1 MMSPAHCRGLEF
13 NSVEL
18 RWVSWA
24 QYASTG
30 PTPLSV
36 LIIPAL
42 MFLALSFLMT
52 PLSAFA
58 QKKQVRAESTD
69 RLDTL
74 ALVNG
79 TPITS
84 GDFLTRFE
92 MSIYPGKDDPT
103 MLEKIKRGFL
113 NSMVAEKL
121 LAEAAAHSDLPYT
134 ATEDLVRKELVDI
147 FLRDAL
153 FRKEIVPRAKVT
165 NDEVLHGFDISVY
178 KYLVDAFYFESD
190 SSKARE
196 FYAIVAGKP
205 RPNIYRVA
213 DSLGVSHDTLE
224 IPYGES
230 SEAIE
235 DAFFGH
241 TKGFIS
247 KPAVTVDGLVVFKVL
262 SRKLNRKFISGSTP
276 DRLSRIRQILV
287 DRKQTDLGN
296 EYIESVM
303 RGVQVT
309 VNYKIFRPLVYAIQE
324 RFEKQSP
331 ASYDPYYRL
340 FPKGL
345 EKLRDQFRLELNE
358 PFLTF
363 SGGSISLD
371 EVFNEMP
378 TAMFASDDATLPDIT
393 FALHASLRFISQ
405 NYFLVRR
412 AKELGLENSWDV
424 QHNVQMTL
432 DALRAYRMANAVTDT
447 VKVTPAE
454 VDNYFA
460 VHHDEVLNSI
470 RLRLRMFE
478 ASTINEAVETFT
490 RLNEQKD
497 IPVDPNDTTARWVNA
512 YNLGEIG
519 AVLSQLKKG
528 DVYGPVE
535 ERGKFYIYQLL
546 DEKSSVNDA
555 AIENSI
561 DVAKQ
566 MLLAKEKQ
574 ETLSRYIAGLAE
586 KENVMLFRRNV
597 LALKV
602 TPFQML
608 TYRLIGFGGRV
619 LAVPQL
625 YPREGWVKY
634 FHEQKKP
641 PQP

>member
-1 MMSPAHCRGLEF
+1 M
-13 NSVEL
+13 
-18 RWVSWA
+18 
-24 QYASTG
+24 
-30 PTPLSV
+30 
-36 LIIPAL
+36 IPAVI
-42 MFLALSFLMT
+42 FLVLSFLMA
-52 PLSAFA
+52 PPSAFA
-58 QKKQVRAESTD
+58 RKKQVRAESTD

-79 TPITS
+79 APITS

-134 ATEDLVRKELVDI
+134 AAEGLVRRELEDV

-153 FRKEIVPRAKVT
+153 FRKEIVPRANVT
-165 NDEVLHGFDISVY
+165 NDELLHGFDISVY
-178 KYLVDAFYFESD
+178 KYLVDAFYFDSD
-190 SSKARE
+190 SSKARY
-196 FYAIVAGKP
+196 FYSIVTGKP
-205 RPNIYRVA
+205 QPNTYNVA
-213 DSLGVSHDTLE
+213 DTLGVSHDTLE

-247 KPAVTVDGLVVFKVL
+247 KPTVTVDGLVVFRVL
-262 SRKLNRKFISGSTP
+262 SRSLNQKFVSGSTP

-287 DRKQTDLGN
+287 DRRQTELGN

-303 RGVQVT
+303 RGVRVN

-331 ASYDPYYRL
+331 ASYDPHYRL
-340 FPKGL
+340 FPKDL
-345 EKLRDQFRLELNE
+345 EKLRERFRSELNE
-358 PFLTF
+358 PLLAFV
-363 SGGSISLD
+363 GGSISLD
-371 EVFNEMP
+371 EVFSELP
-378 TAMFASDDATLPDIT
+378 TAMFASDDTTLPGIT
-393 FALHASLRFISQ
+393 FALHGSLRFISQ

-412 AKELGLENSWDV
+412 AKELGLQNSWEV
-424 QHNVQMTL
+424 KHNVKMVL
-432 DALRAYRMANAVTDT
+432 DAFRAYRMANSITDT

-454 VDNYFA
+454 VDDYFTA
-460 VHHDEVLNSI
+460 HHDEVLNAV
-470 RLRLRMFE
+470 RLRLRMYE
-478 ASTINEAVETFT
+478 ADNINQAVDAYT
-490 RLNEQKD
+490 RLNEEKNL
-497 IPVDPNDTTARWVNA
+497 PVSPDDTTARWVDA

-519 AVLSQLKKG
+519 AVLSQLKRG
-528 DVYGPVE
+528 DIYGPVE
-535 ERGKFYIYQLL
+535 EQGKFFIYQML
-546 DEKSSVNDA
+546 DKKSSVNNA
-555 AIENSI
+555 AIQNSI
-561 DVAKQ
+561 QVAKQ

-586 KENVMLFRRNV
+586 KENVRLFRQNV

-602 TPFQML
+602 TSIQML
-608 TYRLIGFGGRV
+608 TYRLIGFGGQI

-641 PQP
+641 PAP